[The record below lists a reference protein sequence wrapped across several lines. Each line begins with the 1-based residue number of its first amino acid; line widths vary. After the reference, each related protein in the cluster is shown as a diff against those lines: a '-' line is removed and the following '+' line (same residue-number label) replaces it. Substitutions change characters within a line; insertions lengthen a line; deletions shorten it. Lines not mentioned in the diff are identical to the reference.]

1 MLPHGCP
8 ILTGHGHLGEGQ
20 ILGIHFNANMFNG
33 GFPSV
38 QIYDITDPRDVVLI
52 PAPDPTDSGIEG
64 DGPLHLRGFFRYV
77 PRLDTYY
84 FIQSFAPPY
93 IGILENKYLDPE
105 RVRRSVTGRT

>member
-1 MLPHGCP
+1 
-8 ILTGHGHLGEGQ
+8 
-20 ILGIHFNANMFNG
+20 MFNG

-105 RVRRSVTGRT
+105 RVRTIRNWPDLKGFRVFEMTAVNEFELT